1 MITRTN
7 KEDILLLTDKG
18 LAVFKYY
25 IPFSFKLG
33 RNFLNPLYKDSKASC
48 NVYFD
53 RRNGMY
59 KMKDFGNDDYSG
71 DCFALVGK
79 LNGLNCKEPKDFVQI
94 LAIIRD
100 MHLGLSDKSEMRI
113 SSTTSVP
120 VIAEVTHVPKR
131 KKARPY
137 TLAQKSFT
145 AAELAFWGESGITQE
160 VLKLFQVVSLKKFS
174 SENNEGKPFSIVATD
189 KEPVFGYTAKQYV
202 KVYRPHSEMRFL
214 YAGDFGENYCFGL
227 EQLPAKG
234 DLLFITGGEK
244 DVMSLT
250 VHGFHAIC
258 FNSETVTIPVGIIH
272 RLSFRFKHIVL
283 LYDVDKAGLDSS
295 AKQELA
301 LKNYGV
307 KRLLLPLEG
316 TKVEKD
322 ISDFFRLGNSRED
335 LIKLFL
341 DYLDTIYSETMSA
354 LKSCEVDF
362 NNPPPVA
369 QMVVSVND
377 VPLGTQGNI
386 LCITGGEG
394 TGKSNYVTALIAGA
408 IGQSDNNKDKVM
420 DTLGVSV
427 CENSKRK
434 AILFYDTEQSEVQ
447 TYKNITNL
455 LKRCGRETMPEY
467 LKAYCLTGMSRKERL
482 QAIIQSMD
490 KFHYQFRGIHM
501 VVIDGIA
508 DLIKGANDETE
519 SIAVVEELYRLTGI
533 YNTCIVTIL
542 HFIPSGLKLRGH
554 LGSELQRKAAAILS
568 IEKDTDPSVSVVKA
582 LKVRDGSPLDVPIMQ
597 FAWDKDVRMH
607 VYLGE
612 KPKEEKEKR
621 KEDELVAVA
630 RDIFGRQD
638 FITYVD
644 LAEQIQAILDVK
656 ERTAKSYIK
665 FMREKEIIR
674 KDPSNQ
680 SYYIIGNLKQ
690 AGL

>member
-455 LKRCGRETMPEY
+455 LRCCGRETMPEY
-467 LKAYCLTGMSRKERL
+467 LKVYCLTGMSRKERL

-508 DLIKGANDETE
+508 DLIKCANDEAE

-554 LGSELQRKAAAILS
+554 LGSELQRRAAAILL

-597 FAWDKDVRMH
+597 FAWDKDAGMH

>member
-160 VLKLFQVVSLKKFS
+160 VLKLFRVVSLKKFS

-455 LKRCGRETMPEY
+455 LRCCGRETMPEY